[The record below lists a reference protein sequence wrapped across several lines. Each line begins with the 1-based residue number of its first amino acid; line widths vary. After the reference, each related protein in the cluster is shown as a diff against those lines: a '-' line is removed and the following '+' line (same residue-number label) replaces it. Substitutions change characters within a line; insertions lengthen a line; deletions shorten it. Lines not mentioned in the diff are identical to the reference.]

1 MLELAVSLLQV
12 NRQKHLLCVINF
24 FFFKMNDVRFSAYRT
39 ALKLR
44 AIQKRLCLD
53 QVTIGGASEAFDLHG
68 LRAQNDK
75 IIDIA
80 DMVLVLRA
88 IYGTIAS
95 QEGSTLDVPLSVDL
109 ALNWLLNV
117 YDSQRT
123 GQIRVLSFK
132 VGSN

>member
-1 MLELAVSLLQV
+1 MLELAVCLLQL
-12 NRQKHLLCVINF
+12 NE
-24 FFFKMNDVRFSAYRT
+24 VRFSAYRT

-44 AIQKRLCLD
+44 AIQKKLCLD
-53 QVTIGGASEAFDLHG
+53 LVTINAASEAFDLHG

-75 IIDIA
+75 ILDVA

-88 IYGTIAS
+88 IYGNIAAL
-95 QEGSTLDVPLSVDL
+95 EPNLVDVPLCVDL

-132 VGSN
+132 VKSVFLR

>member
-1 MLELAVSLLQV
+1 MLELAVCLLQL
-12 NRQKHLLCVINF
+12 NE
-24 FFFKMNDVRFSAYRT
+24 VRFSAYRT

-44 AIQKRLCLD
+44 AIQKKMCLD
-53 QVTIGGASEAFDLHG
+53 MVSISGASEAFDLHG

-75 IIDIA
+75 ILDVA

-88 IYGTIAS
+88 IFGNIANS
-95 QEGSTLDVPLSVDL
+95 ENTPIDVPLCVDL

-117 YDSQRT
+117 FDSQRT

-132 VGSN
+132 VSTTGFYRLRN